1 MIGLQFFL
9 QQTSSNVHL
18 SIYQYEQSSTL
29 VSSFLYSRLN
39 RIELINW
46 AFQEVNFFQ
55 DFHQDVDYGS
65 RTEVVSK
72 GIMPKTVFFFFF
84 GGLLMHN

>member
-29 VSSFLYSRLN
+29 VSSRLN

-46 AFQEVNFFQ
+46 DFQEVNFFK
-55 DFHQDVDYGS
+55 DFHQDADYGS
-65 RTEVVSK
+65 WTEVVSK
-72 GIMPKTVFFFFF
+72 GIMPKTVLFFF
-84 GGLLMHN
+84 GFVNA